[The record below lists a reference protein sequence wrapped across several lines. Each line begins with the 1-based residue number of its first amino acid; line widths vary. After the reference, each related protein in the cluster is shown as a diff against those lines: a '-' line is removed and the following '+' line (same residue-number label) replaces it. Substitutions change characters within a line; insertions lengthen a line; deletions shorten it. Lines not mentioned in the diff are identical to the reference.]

1 MYIVNTQIHAYRYTH
16 VSGILNHDD
25 KMLRKQ
31 VMHLY
36 RYLINLLNL
45 YMHTHIPE
53 SFIRIHVKTKDIV
66 EVINVMIKT
75 KEKIS
80 KINKQ
85 AIFTCIY
92 MYKVE
97 IFCHNS

>member
-1 MYIVNTQIHAYRYTH
+1 MYIMNTQVHVYTGMYTH
-16 VSGILNHDD
+16 VSGTLNHND

-36 RYLINLLNL
+36 RYLISLLNL

-53 SFIRIHVKTKDIV
+53 SFIHIHVKTKDIV

-75 KEKIS
+75 RKNI
-80 KINKQ
+80 
-85 AIFTCIY
+85 
-92 MYKVE
+92 
-97 IFCHNS
+97 

>member
-16 VSGILNHDD
+16 VSGTLNHDD

-45 YMHTHIPE
+45 YMHTHIPQ
-53 SFIRIHVKTKDIV
+53 SHVKTKDIV

>member
-1 MYIVNTQIHAYRYTH
+1 MNTQVHVNRYTH
-16 VSGILNHDD
+16 VSGTLNHND

-36 RYLINLLNL
+36 RYLISLLNL

-53 SFIRIHVKTKDIV
+53 SFIHIHEKIKDIV
-66 EVINVMIKT
+66 EVLNVMIKT

-92 MYKVE
+92 MNKVE

>member
-1 MYIVNTQIHAYRYTH
+1 MNTQVHAYRYTH
-16 VSGILNHDD
+16 VSGTLNHDD

-36 RYLINLLNL
+36 RYLISLLNL
-45 YMHTHIPE
+45 YMHTHIHVPQ
-53 SFIRIHVKTKDIV
+53 SFIHIHVKIKDIV

-85 AIFTCIY
+85 AIFICIY